1 MRFSLPE
8 ADFCKEIVGFLDL
21 LLEIEL
27 GVRVFE
33 AAFDAPPPTPT
44 PRSLSRR
51 ADEADI
57 CGVLFFKDN

>member
-8 ADFCKEIVGFLDL
+8 ADFCKVIVGFLDL

-33 AAFDAPPPTPT
+33 AAFDAPPPTP
-44 PRSLSRR
+44 RSLSRR

-57 CGVLFFKDN
+57 WGVLYFKDN

>member
-8 ADFCKEIVGFLDL
+8 ADFCKVIVGFLDL

-33 AAFDAPPPTPT
+33 AAFDAPT